1 MWGKDIEV
9 SSDQI
14 TFICLVVAVLGV
26 AALYLYSMALQPKDI
41 KISEISITPVGQY
54 IRISGIVKSIDLGAS
69 FSKLTVCDA
78 LEFSACVSVRFSNDI
93 LSSVYSINEDDII
106 TAKGIIQEY
115 YNNKYLEVKSG
126 EAMTKAE

>member
-1 MWGKDIEV
+1 MDIKV

-14 TFICLVVAVLGV
+14 SFICLAVAVLGV
-26 AALYLYSMALQPKDI
+26 AALYFYSLAIQPKDL

-54 IRISGIVKSIDLGAS
+54 IRISGIVDSIDLGAS
-69 FSKLTVCDA
+69 FSKFTVCDA
-78 LEFSACVSVRFSNDI
+78 LDSSACVSVRFSNDL
-93 LSSVYSINEDDII
+93 LSSVYSINENDII

-126 EAMTKAE
+126 EAITKAE

>member
-1 MWGKDIEV
+1 VWGMDIKV

-14 TFICLVVAVLGV
+14 NSICLAVAVLGV
-26 AALYLYSMALQPKDI
+26 VALYFYSMAIQPKDI
-41 KISEISITPVGQY
+41 KISEAAITPVGQY

-69 FSKLTVCDA
+69 FSKLMVCDA
-78 LEFSACVSVRFSNDI
+78 LEISTCVSVRFSNDL
-93 LSSVYSINEDDII
+93 LSSIYSINENDII

-126 EAMTKAE
+126 EAITKVE